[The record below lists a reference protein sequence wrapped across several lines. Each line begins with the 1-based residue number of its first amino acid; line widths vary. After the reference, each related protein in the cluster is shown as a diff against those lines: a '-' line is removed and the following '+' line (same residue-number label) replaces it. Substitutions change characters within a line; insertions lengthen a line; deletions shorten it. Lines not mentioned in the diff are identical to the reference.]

1 MTSVER
7 LPAPVLFFFIF
18 PARAMK
24 LLRAALWLLLPVISR
39 AEPIS
44 IAVGTVTVIT
54 GIVSYYGLHN
64 YWGNSRVEG
73 TVNVTALQLDFDK
86 HIFGQHLA
94 KQVILKAVPRF
105 LSNENPKKPLALSLH
120 GWTGTGK
127 NYVSQILV
135 NNIYS
140 EHMREKCTRTFV
152 ATLHFPHANQVQ
164 AYKDQLQATVKNSV
178 KACERSIFIFD
189 EIDKMHPG
197 LIDAIKPFLDYYDHI
212 DGVSYR
218 KAIFIFLSNAG
229 GEKITELSLKFWRA
243 GRNREEIKLS
253 DVERD
258 VSLSAFNKKDSGYWH
273 SSLIDKNLID
283 IFVPFLPMEF
293 QHVKMCVK
301 AELERRGLA
310 ADEETAAAIARE
322 MAYYPPDEKIY
333 SVKGCKTLSTKVD
346 LAP

>member
-1 MTSVER
+1 
-7 LPAPVLFFFIF
+7 
-18 PARAMK
+18 MK
-24 LLRAALWLLLPVISR
+24 LLGAALWLLLPVVSR

-44 IAVGTVTVIT
+44 ITVGTVSVIT
-54 GIVSYYGLHN
+54 GILSYYGLHN
-64 YWGNSRVEG
+64 YLWGSSLMEG
-73 TVNVTALQLDFDK
+73 AVNVTALQMDFDEN
-86 HIFGQHLA
+86 IFGQHLA

-135 NNIYS
+135 NNLYS
-140 EHMREKCTRTFV
+140 EHMRKQCVHTIV

-164 AYKDQLQATVKNSV
+164 TYKDQLQTLVKNSV
-178 KACERSIFIFD
+178 KGCERSVFIFD

-197 LIDAIKPFLDYYDHI
+197 LIDAIKPFLDYYDNI
-212 DGVSYR
+212 DGISYR

-253 DVERD
+253 DVEKD
-258 VSLSAFNKKDSGYWH
+258 VYLSAFNKKDSGYWH

-283 IFVPFLPMEF
+283 VFVPFFPMEF

-301 AELERRGLA
+301 AELQRRGLPS
-310 ADEETAAAIARE
+310 DEETAAMVAKE
-322 MAYYPPDEKIY
+322 MTYYPPEEKIY
-333 SVKGCKTLSTKVD
+333 SVKGCKTVSTKVD
-346 LAP
+346 VLL

>member
-1 MTSVER
+1 
-7 LPAPVLFFFIF
+7 
-18 PARAMK
+18 MK
-24 LLRAALWLLLPVISR
+24 LLRAALWLLLPVI
-39 AEPIS
+39 AQTEPIS
-44 IAVGTVTVIT
+44 ITVGTVSVIT
-54 GIVSYYGLHN
+54 GIISYYGLHN
-64 YWGNSRVEG
+64 YFWGSSRMEG

-86 HIFGQHLA
+86 NIFGQHLA

-135 NNIYS
+135 NNMYS
-140 EHMREKCTRTFV
+140 EHMQKKCVRTIV

-164 AYKDQLQATVKNSV
+164 KYKDQLQAMVKNAV
-178 KACERSIFIFD
+178 KDCERSIFVFD

-197 LIDAIKPFLDYYDHI
+197 LIDAIKPFLDYYDNI

-229 GEKITELSLKFWRA
+229 GEKIAELSLKFWRA
-243 GRNREEIKLS
+243 GRSREEIKLS

-258 VSLSAFNKKDSGYWH
+258 VYLSAFNKKDSGYWH
-273 SSLIDKNLID
+273 SSLIEKNLID
-283 IFVPFLPMEF
+283 VFVPFFPMEF

-301 AELERRGLA
+301 AELERRGFVA
-310 ADEETAAAIARE
+310 SEETTTAIAKE
-322 MAYYPPDEKIY
+322 MTYYPSGDKVY
-333 SVKGCKTLSTKVD
+333 SVKGCKTVSTKLD
-346 LAP
+346 LFL

>member
-1 MTSVER
+1 
-7 LPAPVLFFFIF
+7 
-18 PARAMK
+18 MK

-44 IAVGTVTVIT
+44 ITVGTVSVIT
-54 GIVSYYGLHN
+54 GLISYYGLHN
-64 YWGNSRVEG
+64 YFWGSSRVEG
-73 TVNVTALQLDFDK
+73 TVNVTALQLDFEK
-86 HIFGQHLA
+86 NIFGQHLA
-94 KQVILKAVPRF
+94 KQVIIKAVPRF

-127 NYVSQILV
+127 NYISQILV

-140 EHMREKCTRTFV
+140 EYMRKKCVRTIV
-152 ATLHFPHANQVQ
+152 ATLHFPHASHIQE
-164 AYKDQLQATVKNSV
+164 YKDQLQTLVRSSV
-178 KACERSIFIFD
+178 SDCERSIFIFD

-243 GRNREEIKLS
+243 GRDREEIKLS
-253 DVERD
+253 DVEKD
-258 VSLSAFNKKDSGYWH
+258 VYLSAFNKKDSGYWH

-283 IFVPFLPMEF
+283 VFVPFFPMEF
-293 QHVKMCVK
+293 RHVKMCVK
-301 AELERRGLA
+301 AELERRGHD
-310 ADEETAAAIARE
+310 ADEEITIAIAKD
-322 MAYYPPDEKIY
+322 MTYYPSGEKVY
-333 SVKGCKTLSTKVD
+333 SVKGCKTVSTKLD
-346 LAP
+346 LFL

>member
-1 MTSVER
+1 
-7 LPAPVLFFFIF
+7 
-18 PARAMK
+18 MK
-24 LLRAALWLLLPVISR
+24 LLRAALWLLLPVITR
-39 AEPIS
+39 GEPIS
-44 IAVGTVTVIT
+44 ITVGTVSLIT
-54 GIVSYYGLHN
+54 GVISYYGLHT
-64 YWGNSRVEG
+64 YLWGSSRMEG
-73 TVNVTALQLDFDK
+73 TVNVTALQLDFDS

-135 NNIYS
+135 NHIYS
-140 EHMREKCTRTFV
+140 EPMRKKCVRTIV
-152 ATLHFPHANQVQ
+152 ATFHFPHANKVQ
-164 AYKDQLQATVKNSV
+164 TYKDQLQALVKDSV
-178 KACERSIFIFD
+178 KGCERSVFIFD

-218 KAIFIFLSNAG
+218 KAMFIFLSNAG

-243 GRNREEIKLS
+243 GRHREEIKLS

-258 VSLSAFNKKDSGYWH
+258 VYLSAFNKKDSGYWH

-283 IFVPFLPMEF
+283 VFVPFFPMEF
-293 QHVKMCVK
+293 QHVKLCVK
-301 AELERRGLA
+301 AELERRGFV
-310 ADEETAAAIARE
+310 ADEETMVAIAKD
-322 MAYYPPDEKIY
+322 MTYYPSGEKVY
-333 SVKGCKTLSTKVD
+333 SVKGCKTVSTKLD
-346 LAP
+346 LFL